1 MEQLNY
7 SEALKKAIQ
16 IAQHIAREYQNNNFS
31 SAHLL
36 KAMLHKDVELLP
48 YLLNSGKDVLY
59 MEEWADVRIEAY
71 PKSGKL
77 DSTIRGDETIATVF
91 EEAENVKLKLGKDNL
106 DPICVL
112 IALSTPGV
120 GFTYDQL
127 KTYPLTPADLM
138 NDFADLSDMSKTVPR
153 PGQGAGTGETATPA
167 SGAANALLR
176 FCIDKTARAREGK
189 IDPII
194 GRDKEVRMITEILG
208 RRTKPNVI
216 ITGEPGVGK
225 TALVDGFA
233 LNIAKGDVPKNLA
246 NAVIF
251 ELDFGS
257 LVAGASYKGEVEDRL
272 KSIIKEIKQ
281 FEKAILFIDEIHV
294 LMDKNGGAAGAVQL
308 LKPEMAR
315 GEITIIGA
323 TTFDEYRKHIEKD
336 EAFSRRFEVVK
347 VEEPDE
353 RTAAK
358 MLETIVSFYEKHH
371 ELTVNKDAIPE
382 GIRLAKRYDKD
393 RRLPDSSIDL
403 LDRTMASIRMMGQ
416 NSKEEVKQLT
426 SRLAEIK
433 KEFSEQE
440 DAVYLKE
447 LKWFYTQLQNKVSH
461 ILLNKVEETNGIEK
475 IEYPVSLHEQID
487 LVLANLAL
495 LAEEKKETVDK
506 SDLMATIS
514 FKTGIPIGKV
524 QVQERDRL
532 LKMEDFLRNRV
543 VGQDQALKAVAEA
556 VLESRSG
563 LSRPGQPIGSFFFL
577 GPTGTGKTELAKALA
592 EFLFDDENQM
602 LRYDMSEF
610 KEEHSVALL
619 YGAPPGYVGYEEGGK
634 LVTDIRQKPY
644 SIVLFDEIE
653 KAHPKV
659 FDLFL
664 QIMDEGKLKD
674 RLGKEGDFSNSI
686 VLFTSNI
693 GSEFIAE
700 KVNKGE
706 MPESRELLEVMQ
718 QQRIFRPEFLA
729 RLTEII
735 PFAPISEKTLV
746 TIFNYQMRTL
756 LKSLSNQGIKMT
768 VTEKAAEVLSKTG
781 FDPKYG
787 ARQIGGVV
795 RTFLRRPL
803 SKMII
808 SGEIGKGAVLEADVN
823 ETGEV
828 VWNKR

>member
-7 SEALKKAIQ
+7 AEPLKKAIQ

-36 KAMLHKDVELLP
+36 KAVLHKDVELLP

-59 MEEWADVRIEAY
+59 LEEWADVRIESH

-77 DSTIRGDETIATVF
+77 DEIIRGDSTVATVF
-91 EEAENVKLKLGKDNL
+91 EEAENVKLKLGKDEL
-106 DPICVL
+106 DAVCVL

-127 KTYPLTPADLM
+127 KTYPLTTAELM
-138 NDFADLSDMSKTVPR
+138 NDFADLSDMSKTIPR
-153 PGQGAGTGETATPA
+153 VSGHQAGNAPA
-167 SGAANALLR
+167 SSASTNALYR
-176 FCIDKTARAREGK
+176 FCIDKTARAKEGK

-194 GRDKEVRMITEILG
+194 GRDKEVRMIAEILG

-246 NAVIF
+246 NALIF
-251 ELDFGS
+251 ELDLGS

-281 FEKAILFIDEIHV
+281 FEKAILFIDELHV
-294 LMDKNGGAAGAVQL
+294 LMDKNGGGAGAVQL

-336 EAFSRRFEVVK
+336 EAFSRRFELIK

-371 ELTVNKDAIPE
+371 QLTVSKDAIPE

-403 LDRTMASIRMMGQ
+403 LDRTMASIRMMGDNAKEEIKQ
-416 NSKEEVKQLT
+416 LAQKLDEIHNAFSKEE
-426 SRLAEIK
+426 
-433 KEFSEQE
+433 
-440 DAVYLKE
+440 DAIYLKE

-461 ILLNKVEETNGIEK
+461 ILLNKVEETNGIDK
-475 IEYPVSLHEQID
+475 IEYPVVLHEKIA
-487 LVLANLAL
+487 LVLNKLGD

-524 QVQERDRL
+524 QVQERERL
-532 LKMEDFLRNRV
+532 LKMEEFLRNRV

-592 EFLFDDENQM
+592 EFIFDDENQM

-634 LVTDIRQKPY
+634 LVNDIRQKPY

-693 GSEFIAE
+693 GSDFIADS
-700 KVNKGE
+700 VNKGT
-706 MPESRELLEVMQ
+706 MPTSRQLLEVMQ
-718 QQRIFRPEFLA
+718 QQKIFRPEFLA

-756 LKSLSNQGIKMT
+756 LKALQNQGITLT
-768 VTEKAAEVLSKTG
+768 VTAKAAEVLSKTG
-781 FDPKYG
+781 FEPKYG

-795 RTFLRRPL
+795 RTYLRRPL

-808 SGEIGKGAVLEADVN
+808 SGEISKGSVLEVDVN
-823 ETGEV
+823 ENGEV
-828 VWNKR
+828 VWNKQ